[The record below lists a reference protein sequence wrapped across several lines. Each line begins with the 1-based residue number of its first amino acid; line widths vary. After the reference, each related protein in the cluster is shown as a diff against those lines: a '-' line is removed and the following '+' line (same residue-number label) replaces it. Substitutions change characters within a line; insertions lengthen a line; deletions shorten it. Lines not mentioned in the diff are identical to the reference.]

1 MRRGGDDLRGERERA
16 VGISVVGKHARR
28 RHRQRRVFVGDV
40 AVAERH
46 RRVVP
51 AHDGDQIGGVAPDP
65 VKIRGH
71 DEVGVRRSVH
81 EFVVV
86 ERRVGH
92 SSRHRGEHRHRGPG
106 LLRLPGGRE
115 RELCA
120 IDAEDGEEVCV
131 ALVRRAECHIRI
143 MQRSG
148 DRRWAARTRYASG
161 KLDRR
166 RLCQVAGRRGVEL
179 ATGVVGIVQE
189 QVAAAEVALAQIP
202 LAEVAFAE
210 VALTQVAFAEV
221 ALAQVALAEVALA
234 QVALTEIPLARVER
248 QGPHH
253 DCASGRV
260 YEDATDVATAADL
273 IESEV
278 GPVVRPAEC
287 GEGRRA
293 VEPPVEV
300 DVLNG
305 GAGADRAVRV
315 PVDGSRARACVDA
328 HHRSFGR

>member
-131 ALVRRAECHIRI
+131 ALVRRAECHIHI

-189 QVAAAEVALAQIP
+189 QVTAAE
-202 LAEVAFAE
+202 
-210 VALTQVAFAEV
+210 
-221 ALAQVALAEVALA
+221 VALAEVALA